1 MKFNNIPKIAIVFV
15 LLMIAI
21 PFFVGTMVNNYIS
34 EMTGGPQGIQD
45 IFENL
50 PEGSNFAP
58 VKKLRPLFWV
68 TEHLYLLV
76 PAIFVFAIM
85 IVLFFKLKGDWKAL
99 KSTEA
104 DPVQNPNVRT
114 NVKTFVNGEEISSE
128 KPLGDVIKENIAKSA
143 GLSSEQLSDLMKN
156 SSSTVT
162 INGKEV
168 SSADSLEEL
177 IGKNLSESQKNTIE
191 GFLKRND

>member
-21 PFFVGTMVNNYIS
+21 PFFAGTVINNYIS
-34 EMTGGPQGIQD
+34 ELTGRPQGMQD
-45 IFENL
+45 IFETL

-58 VKKLRPLFWV
+58 VNKPGPLFWV
-68 TEHLYLLV
+68 TEHLFLLL

-85 IVLFFKLKGDWKAL
+85 IVLFFKLKGDWKNLKNAETKPAL
-99 KSTEA
+99 
-104 DPVQNPNVRT
+104 NPNVRS
-114 NVKTFVNGEEISSE
+114 NVKTFVNGEEFFSE

-143 GLSSEQLSDLMKN
+143 GLSSDKLSYLMKN
-156 SSSTVT
+156 SSSTII

-177 IGKNLSESQKNTIE
+177 IGGNLSESQKNTIE
-191 GFLKRND
+191 GFLKRNN